1 MQQPERFFFVFP
13 AYNEQVNIESVVE
26 QWMPIVQS
34 VNQQPC
40 CEACMVIAD
49 DGSTDDTYSILLK
62 LQQRYPLLT
71 ALHKENSGHGAT
83 VLSLYRYALE
93 HGADYVF
100 QTDSDGQTDPAD
112 FMSFFEHRHQYDLQI
127 GKRIHRE
134 DGIGRVW
141 VSKVLLVVLWLIF
154 HVRLQEANTPF
165 RLIRADKLERILS
178 AISQD
183 SFLSNVLV
191 SVIAAKWQYRIGYHP
206 IAFKPRQ
213 GGVNTINYQ
222 RIFRI
227 GCNAVIDFW
236 KINKRLSP
244 SEK

>member
-13 AYNEQVNIESVVE
+13 AFNEQANIESVVE

-34 VNQQPC
+34 VNQMPN

-49 DGSTDDTYSILLK
+49 DGSTDDTYYNLLE
-62 LQQRYPLLT
+62 LQKRYPLLK

-83 VLSLYRYALE
+83 VLFLYRYALE
-93 HGADYVF
+93 YGATYVF

-112 FMSFFEHRHQYDLQI
+112 FNAFFEHRQQYDLQI

-141 VSKVLLVVLWLIF
+141 VSKVLLIVLWLIF

-165 RLIRADKLERILS
+165 RLIRADKLEQILT
-178 AISQD
+178 AIPQD
-183 SFLSNVLV
+183 YFLSNVLV
-191 SVIAAKWQYRIGYHP
+191 SVFAAKWKYKIGYHP
-206 IAFKPRQ
+206 VAFKPRQ
-213 GGVNTINYQ
+213 GGVNSINYR

-227 GCNAVIDFW
+227 GCKAVIDFW
-236 KINKRLSP
+236 KINKRLSQ

>member
-1 MQQPERFFFVFP
+1 MQQPERFFFVLP
-13 AYNEQVNIESVVE
+13 AYNEQTNIVSVVE
-26 QWMPIVQS
+26 QWMSIVQS
-34 VNQQPC
+34 VNQMPS

-49 DGSTDDTYSILLK
+49 DGSTDDTFSLLLD
-62 LQQRYPLLT
+62 LQQRHPLLT

-83 VLSLYRYALE
+83 VLFLYRYALE
-93 HGADYVF
+93 HGATYVF
-100 QTDSDGQTDPAD
+100 QTDSDGQTDPSD
-112 FMSFFEHRHQYDLQI
+112 FNSFFEHFQQYDLQI
-127 GKRIHRE
+127 GKRVRRE

-141 VSKVLLVVLWLIF
+141 VSKVLLMVLWLIF

-178 AISQD
+178 VIPQD
-183 SFLSNVLV
+183 YLLSNVLV
-191 SVIAAKWQYRIGYHP
+191 SVIAAKWKYKIGYHP

-213 GGVNTINYQ
+213 GGVNSINYR

-227 GCNAVIDFW
+227 GCKALIDFRT
-236 KINKRLSP
+236 INKRLSI